1 MFDFF
6 KRDKLDDNL
15 ERSFRKNPHLTG
27 KRSAYTSDNVGRF
40 LQGWE
45 TQTATIDYYLK
56 HELGVLRARSREMVR
71 QNPYGKRFVTTVKSN
86 VIGPQGVVVQAQ
98 TIYNRQPDQAANA
111 ALEKAFSDWGN
122 DPRQCDYQG
131 KLSWVDFQNMAVSCA
146 AQDGEFFIRV
156 HRGEG
161 DFGLQLEIIDP
172 ELVDTELNK
181 ELANGEIRLGIEYDS
196 RNKVVRYHFKKKRQ
210 GGNNSQGYDNY
221 KRYSIEADSIIH
233 GFIPEY
239 PDQSRG
245 IPWLHASLE
254 RAKHLDKYIE
264 AAIVK
269 ARSTAATMAF
279 IKTPP
284 GEDAYQGEDGEWGD
298 YTVDQ
303 YEPGSIKDIGQR
315 DVVNV
320 DSSYPHQMYSSF
332 VKAQLQ
338 SIASGLGISYHAL
351 SADLEGVNYSSIRA
365 GVLEDREIFKGIQNW
380 FIRSLVRQVWE
391 EWVYMAIMRKKIS
404 IGGKTLFR
412 PAEEYLPAF
421 FQGRRWAWVD
431 PQKDSAANEL
441 AIRMRLKSR
450 TQVIREQGD
459 DPESVFLQ
467 CKADE
472 ELMEKLGLQEI
483 PPLTNQQPQEAPSDE

>member
-1 MFDFF
+1 MGMFDFL
-6 KRDKLDDNL
+6 RRRTP
-15 ERSFRKNPHLTG
+15 ERNGSPLGVNPHLT
-27 KRSAYTSDNVGRF
+27 RSAFGSDNVDRF
-40 LQGWE
+40 LQGWSTE
-45 TQTATIDYYLK
+45 NATIDYYLK
-56 HELGVLRARSREMVR
+56 NELSTLRARSREMVR
-71 QNPYGKRFVTTVKSN
+71 QNPYGKRFISTVKSN

-98 TIYNRQPDQAANA
+98 SIFNQQPDQAANA
-111 ALEKAFSDWGN
+111 ALERSFGLWGD
-122 DPRQCDYQG
+122 DPRACDFKG
-131 KLSWVDFQNMAVSCA
+131 RLTWVDFQNMCVTCA
-146 AQDGEFFIRV
+146 AQDGEFFIRL
-156 HRGEG
+156 HRNEGEY
-161 DFGLQLEIIDP
+161 GLQLELIDP

-181 ELANGEIRLGIEYDS
+181 ETRGGEIRLGVEYDS
-196 RNKVVRYHFKKKRQ
+196 QGKVVRYHFKKKRQ
-210 GGNNSQGYDNY
+210 GGNQGQGYDKY
-221 KRYSIEADSIIH
+221 SRYSIEADSIIH
-233 GFIPEY
+233 GFIPEH

-279 IKTPP
+279 LKTPP
-284 GEDAYQGEDGEWGD
+284 GEDAYQGEDGEWGG

-338 SIASGLGISYHAL
+338 SISSGLGISYHAL
-351 SADLEGVNYSSIRA
+351 SSDLEGVNYSSIRA
-365 GVLEDREIFKGIQNW
+365 GVLEDREIFKSLQNW
-380 FIRSLVRQVWE
+380 FIRSIVRQVWE
-391 EWVYMAIMRKKIS
+391 EWVYLAVMRQKVT
-404 IGGKTLFR
+404 IGTRPLFR
-412 PAEEYLPAF
+412 PANEYTPAF

-472 ELMEKLGLQEI
+472 ELMESLGLQEI
-483 PPLTNQQPQEAPSDE
+483 PPQPTSQPVAEGAPDE